1 MISEQKRNL
10 FLYASFFFV
19 SFAECNLSH
28 GKLSEAVVCISVG
41 SINLFKSPR
50 NLIVALSSYKKCRS
64 AHFYLGLV
72 HLRILYPDVGENFC
86 KFSTRLI
93 MTVSKGIANRDDSK
107 K

>member
-41 SINLFKSPR
+41 PNNLFKSPR
-50 NLIVALSSYKKCRS
+50 NLIVALSYKKCRS
-64 AHFYLGLV
+64 VHFYLGPV

-93 MTVSKGIANRDDSK
+93 IAVSKGIANRDDSK
-107 K
+107 N